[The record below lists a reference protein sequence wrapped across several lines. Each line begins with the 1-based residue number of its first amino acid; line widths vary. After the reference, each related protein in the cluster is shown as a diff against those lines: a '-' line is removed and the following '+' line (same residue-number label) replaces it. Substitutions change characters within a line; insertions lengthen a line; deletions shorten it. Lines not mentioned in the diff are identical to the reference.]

1 MRVIENIMQ
10 RFGYVRTPEKPR
22 RVRTFGA
29 ANIDRLF
36 SSWTTMPYSAD
47 SEMRTSLKALRARSR
62 DMVNNNDYAKK
73 FVRMVETNVVGK
85 NGIVMQSQVVN
96 DKNEADEL
104 ARKKIE
110 EGWANWCRRGNC
122 DVTGKYSFRD
132 IQKLVIASVARDGE
146 VLVRKIR
153 GYDNDF
159 GFALQLIEADHLDEN
174 YNDTLK
180 NGNHVKMGVEYNAWN
195 RPVAYHIY
203 PNHPGDVTFGHTYAE
218 RVRIPAGEIAHIFMD
233 QRISQSRGLPW
244 MHAALTRL
252 QMLGAYEE
260 AELIAA
266 RIGAAKMGF
275 FTSDTGEKFEGDDT
289 EDGKPIMEVAP
300 GEFDFLPKG
309 YDFKMFDPDH
319 PSTAFQPFVKALL
332 RGIASGLNVSYHYL
346 ANDLD
351 AANYSSLRGGEI
363 DVRDAWRDIQCFLIE
378 HFLVEINEEWLR
390 MALLTGAVKL
400 PMSKYDKFKVCKWQ
414 PRGWQWVDPEKDI
427 NSRKIA
433 IEAGLETRQDVA
445 AEQGKDLED
454 IFRQLAREKQ
464 LAAKYGINISEQAAN
479 VSTGN

>member
-1 MRVIENIMQ
+1 MGMFSTIMR
-10 RFGYVRTPEKPR
+10 RFGYAPVRQPR
-22 RVRTFGA
+22 KRTFQA
-29 ANIDRLF
+29 ADIGRLF
-36 SSWTTMPYSAD
+36 SSWQTTPYSAD
-47 SEMRTSLKALRARSR
+47 SEMRTTLKAIRARSR

-73 FVRMVETNVVGK
+73 FIRMVETNVVGK
-85 NGIVMQSQVVN
+85 NGIVMQSQIIN
-96 DKNEADEL
+96 DRNEADEL
-104 ARKKIE
+104 ARKKVE
-110 EGWANWCRRGNC
+110 EGWAAWCKRGVC

-132 IQKLVIASVARDGE
+132 VQKLVVGSVARDGE
-146 VLVRKIR
+146 VLVRKIK
-153 GYDNDF
+153 GFNNDF

-174 YNDTLK
+174 YNDTLQ
-180 NGNHVKMGVEYNAWN
+180 NGNHVKMGVEYNVWN

-203 PNHPGDVTFGHTYAE
+203 PIHPGDVAFGHSYAE
-218 RVRIPAGEIAHIFMD
+218 RIRIPAGEIAHIFMD
-233 QRISQSRGLPW
+233 NRISQSRGLPW

-260 AELIAA
+260 AELVAA

-275 FTSDTGEKFEGDDT
+275 FTSETGDTYEGDDT

-300 GEFDFLPKG
+300 GEFDMLPKG
-309 YDFKMFDPDH
+309 MSLQMFDPDH

-363 DVRDAWRDIQCFLIE
+363 DVRDAWRDIQCFMIE
-378 HFLVEINEEWLR
+378 HFLIEIFEEWLR
-390 MALLTGAVKL
+390 MALLMKTVNL
-400 PMSKYDKFKVCKWQ
+400 PMAKYEKFKLAKWQ

-427 NSRKIA
+427 NSRIIA
-433 IEAGLETRQDVA
+433 VNNGLETRQDVA

-454 IFRQLAREKQ
+454 IYRQLAFEKK
-464 LAAKYGINISEQAAN
+464 LAEKYGINVSQEQNSN
-479 VSTGN
+479 VSANN